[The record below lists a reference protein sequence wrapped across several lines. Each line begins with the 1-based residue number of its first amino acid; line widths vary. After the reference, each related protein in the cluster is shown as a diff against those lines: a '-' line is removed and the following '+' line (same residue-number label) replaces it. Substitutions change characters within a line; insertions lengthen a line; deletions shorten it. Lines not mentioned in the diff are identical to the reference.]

1 MRTSFITIEREYG
14 SGGTKIARL
23 LAGRTGVP
31 CYGPE
36 ILEQV
41 SEKYKISVEKI
52 QKYEENVTNSFL
64 YSLFM
69 LHRLES
75 GSTDMLT
82 EEGHIFVAE
91 QAAIKEM
98 AAQGPAIFLGHCAS
112 EALKGRAGVVK
123 VFIRCSDPERKR
135 ERILEDYGIPEQEME
150 GTRKR
155 FDKKRANYYYA
166 NTLQKWDDLKIY
178 DMVLDSGRLG
188 IEGCVAALR
197 GIMGR

>member
-1 MRTSFITIEREYG
+1 MKFNYIAIEREYG

-135 ERILEDYGIPEQEME
+135 ERILEDYGIPENEME